1 MAYLS
6 LFTWSFLAATL
17 VPVGSELALVVLVRQ
32 GYPLPSLV
40 LVATIGNYLGAC
52 TTYWLARAAARA
64 WTFHGGS
71 THGGSRPRGGARP
84 PGSERA
90 TSWLNTYGQPALL
103 LSWVPIIG
111 DAIVAVA
118 GAARMPF
125 VPFSA
130 WTIAG
135 KLARYIVVGWGASA
149 W

>member
-6 LFTWSFLAATL
+6 LFAWSFLAATL
-17 VPVGSELALVVLVRQ
+17 VPVGSELALIVLVRK

-52 TTYWLARAAARA
+52 TTYWLARAAAGVLKTEGR
-64 WTFHGGS
+64 GP
-71 THGGSRPRGGARP
+71 SRRR
-84 PGSERA
+84 ERA
-90 TSWLNTYGQPALL
+90 MSWLNTYGSPALL

-118 GAARMPF
+118 GAARVRF
-125 VPFSA
+125 VPFSM

-135 KLARYIVVGWGASA
+135 KLARYMAVAWGASA

>member
-1 MAYLS
+1 VAYLS
-6 LFTWSFLAATL
+6 LFAWSFLAATL
-17 VPVGSELALVVLVRQ
+17 VPVGSELALIVLVRQ

-52 TTYWLARAAARA
+52 TTYWLARAAAGALKTKGRIP
-64 WTFHGGS
+64 
-71 THGGSRPRGGARP
+71 SRRT
-84 PGSERA
+84 ERA
-90 TSWLNTYGQPALL
+90 MSWLNTYGSPALL

-118 GAARMPF
+118 GAARVRF
-125 VPFSA
+125 VPFST

-135 KLARYIVVGWGASA
+135 KLTRYIAVAWGASA

>member
-6 LFTWSFLAATL
+6 LFAWSFLAATL
-17 VPVGSELALVVLVRQ
+17 VPVGSEFALIVLVRQ
-32 GYPLPSLV
+32 GHPLTSLV

-52 TTYWLARAAARA
+52 TTYWLARAAAGA
-64 WTFHGGS
+64 WNTQRGASHEPSSHG
-71 THGGSRPRGGARP
+71 RK
-84 PGSERA
+84 RA
-90 TSWLNTYGQPALL
+90 TQWLNTYGQPALF

-135 KLARYIVVGWGASA
+135 KLARYIVVAWGAQA

>member
-1 MAYLS
+1 MAYVS
-6 LFTWSFLAATL
+6 LFAWSFLAATL
-17 VPVGSELALVVLVRQ
+17 VPVGSELALIVLVRQ

-52 TTYWLARAAARA
+52 TTYWLARAAAGALKTEGR
-64 WTFHGGS
+64 S
-71 THGGSRPRGGARP
+71 PSRRT
-84 PGSERA
+84 ERA
-90 TSWLNTYGQPALL
+90 MSWLNTYGSPALL

-118 GAARMPF
+118 GAAHVRF
-125 VPFSA
+125 GPFST

-135 KLARYIVVGWGASA
+135 KLARYIAVAWGASA